1 MNVRWRL
8 AVAGFVCVW
17 LTGFVWAV
25 RPSAQ
30 ARGGGA
36 GQIATTAG
44 NKKAGE
50 AFKNV
55 TTSTLKELSVDDFI
69 GSMGVISAALG
80 FDCADCHPGAGSD
93 EVDWVVDTQLK
104 KTARRM
110 VEMVAQINRTNFGGA
125 QKVTCWTCHHGKLDP
140 ATSIQLDVLYE
151 TPNSEVD
158 DIVKV
163 EDGQPT
169 ADQIFDKYIQ
179 ARGGA
184 QRLAG
189 LTSIVATGNSLGY
202 MNLGGQGSF
211 TLYAK
216 SPNQRSVVINYK
228 DHPER
233 GTSGWT
239 FDGKTGYISV
249 PRALLGEYELV
260 GEELDGAR
268 LEAQL
273 LFPAQIKTVLNNW
286 RVGARRSIGDRDY
299 VVVQGTG
306 TRGYM
311 GTLYF
316 DPDTG
321 LLRRLVRYGPSPV
334 GRVIVQIDYSD
345 YRDVNGIKFPFEYK
359 FSWLDGRYTAK
370 LTDIKTNVAIDASKF
385 GRPSA
390 LK

>member
-1 MNVRWRL
+1 
-8 AVAGFVCVW
+8 
-17 LTGFVWAV
+17 VWAV
-25 RPSAQ
+25 RPAAQ
-30 ARGGGA
+30 APIASTAA
-36 GQIATTAG
+36 G
-44 NKKAGE
+44 KKAGE

-110 VEMVAQINRTNFGGA
+110 VEMVATINRTQFGGA

-158 DIVKV
+158 DLVKV
-163 EDGQPT
+163 EEGQPT
-169 ADQIFDKYIQ
+169 ADQIFDKYIA

-184 QRLAG
+184 QRLSG

-202 MNLGGQGSF
+202 MNLGGNGNF
-211 TLYAK
+211 VLYAK
-216 SPNQRSVVINYK
+216 APNQRSVVINYK

-273 LFPAQIKTVLNNW
+273 FFPAQIKTILNNW

-299 VVVQGTG
+299 VVVQGNG
-306 TRGYM
+306 PRGYM
-311 GTLYF
+311 ATLYF
-316 DPDTG
+316 DPDSG

-334 GRVIVQIDYSD
+334 GRVIVQIDYTD

-370 LTDIKTNVAIDASKF
+370 LTDIKTNVAIDASRF
-385 GRPSA
+385 GRPTA
-390 LK
+390 MK